1 MTTNNKGSSIL
12 SALIGGASIFIVVF
26 GMKYASSI
34 LSPIIL
40 AFIIA
45 VSTIPLVKWLIRKGV
60 PDWLALLITIALLI
74 VIIVGLIA
82 LIGVSIDEL
91 IVTLPQYA
99 DNLQGQKESLQA
111 LLGNLGIGAEQLP
124 SLSSFDPSK
133 LLEDIGGMLG
143 GIVGVLSG
151 VVLMLLV
158 LIFMLLDTAGF
169 TTRLKIGFPEN
180 DPTMVRFSGLV
191 RDLRQYVSI
200 TTKINFFVGL
210 VDTIFLL
217 ILGVDFALLWGLLAF
232 LLGYIPSVGF
242 WFALIPPFIL
252 SLFEFGITKSLIVL
266 VGYVLINGG
275 VQNFLQPK
283 MMGSGLNLSPLVVV
297 ISLFF
302 WAWVLGPIGALL
314 AVPMTIIVKEI
325 FLEGFDD
332 TRGLAGLMGSRD

>member
-1 MTTNNKGSSIL
+1 MTTNNKESSIL
-12 SALIGGASIFIVVF
+12 SALIGGASLIIVVF

-74 VIIVGLIA
+74 VTIVGLIA

-99 DNLQGQKESLQA
+99 DNLQGQKETLQTQ
-111 LLGNLGIGAEQLP
+111 LGNLGIGAEKLP
-124 SLSSFDPSK
+124 SLNSFDPSK

-200 TTKINFFVGL
+200 TTKINLFVGL

-252 SLFEFGITKSLIVL
+252 ALFEFGITKALIVL
-266 VGYVLINGG
+266 VGYILINGG

>member
-1 MTTNNKGSSIL
+1 
-12 SALIGGASIFIVVF
+12 
-26 GMKYASSI
+26 
-34 LSPIIL
+34 
-40 AFIIA
+40 
-45 VSTIPLVKWLIRKGV
+45 
-60 PDWLALLITIALLI
+60 
-74 VIIVGLIA
+74 
-82 LIGVSIDEL
+82 
-91 IVTLPQYA
+91 
-99 DNLQGQKESLQA
+99 
-111 LLGNLGIGAEQLP
+111 
-124 SLSSFDPSK
+124 
-133 LLEDIGGMLG
+133 
-143 GIVGVLSG
+143 
-151 VVLMLLV
+151 
-158 LIFMLLDTAGF
+158 
-169 TTRLKIGFPEN
+169 
-180 DPTMVRFSGLV
+180 
-191 RDLRQYVSI
+191 
-200 TTKINFFVGL
+200 L

-252 SLFEFGITKSLIVL
+252 ALFEFGITKALIVL
-266 VGYVLINGG
+266 VGYILINGS

>member
-1 MTTNNKGSSIL
+1 MTTDNKGSSIL
-12 SALIGGASIFIVVF
+12 SALIGGASLFIVVF

-45 VSTIPLVKWLIRKGV
+45 VSTIPLVKWLTRKGV

-74 VIIVGLIA
+74 VTIVGLIA

-99 DNLQGQKESLQA
+99 DNLQGQKETLQTQ
-111 LLGNLGIGAEQLP
+111 LGNLGIGSEQLP

-133 LLEDIGGMLG
+133 LLDTIGGMLG

-180 DPTMVRFSGLV
+180 DPTMVRFNGLV

-200 TTKINFFVGL
+200 TTKINLFVGL

-252 SLFEFGITKSLIVL
+252 ALFEFGITKALIVL

>member
-1 MTTNNKGSSIL
+1 MTTNNKESSIL
-12 SALIGGASIFIVVF
+12 SALIGGASLFIVVF

-74 VIIVGLIA
+74 VTIVGLIT

-91 IVTLPQYA
+91 IVTLPQYT
-99 DNLQGQKESLQA
+99 DNLQGQKETLQTQ
-111 LLGNLGIGAEQLP
+111 LGNLGIGTEQLP

-133 LLEDIGGMLG
+133 LLDTIGGMLG

-200 TTKINFFVGL
+200 TTKINLFVGL

-252 SLFEFGITKSLIVL
+252 ALFEFGITKALIVL
-266 VGYVLINGG
+266 VGYILINGG